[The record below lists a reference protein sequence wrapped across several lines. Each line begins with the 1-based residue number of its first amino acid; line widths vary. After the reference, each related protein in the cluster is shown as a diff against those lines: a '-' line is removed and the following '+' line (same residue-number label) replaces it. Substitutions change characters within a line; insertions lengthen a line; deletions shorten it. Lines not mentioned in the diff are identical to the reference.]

1 MVMVEQFKQTAAI
14 YTTTFNTLILGVG
27 IASAFSKAAAWA
39 RFVLLDHG
47 HIPHLA
53 LDNLQELGLRN
64 AGRDVAEKELLVAIA
79 TVLGGLLP

>member
-1 MVMVEQFKQTAAI
+1 MVMVEQFKQTTAI
-14 YTTTFNTLILGVG
+14 YTTTFKTLILGVG

-53 LDNLQELGLRN
+53 LDNLPELGLRH
-64 AGRDVAEKELLVAIA
+64 AGRDVAEENLLMATAI
-79 TVLGGLLP
+79 VLGGLLP